1 MNRGAGRCDTFLD
14 DRDRIEFGRV
24 LGRAAE
30 RFGVEVHVYCLMSN
44 HFHLLVRCPDGR
56 LSEFMQFL
64 GSRYTREFNDR
75 HETDGALM
83 RGRFTSR
90 EVLTD
95 DHLLA
100 AFRYIHLNPVALLA
114 GAPLD
119 RYRWSSLRAYLGYRR
134 PPDWFRI
141 DHFVD
146 WLGGT
151 GGVADLVGSEG
162 RCGVSVDTLAQLAP
176 FALDEFGC
184 EGPRAERTG
193 LLLLAERLP
202 DRAPEIASLLGFS
215 DSRQLSKARS
225 RARSRARSDGDLRL
239 AIDILDRAA

>member
-1 MNRGAGRCDTFLD
+1 MNRGAGRCDIFLD

-24 LGRAAE
+24 LGHAAE

-64 GSRYTREFNDR
+64 GSHYTRGFNDR

-90 EVLTD
+90 EVLAD
-95 DHLLA
+95 DHLVA
-100 AFRYIHLNPVALLA
+100 SFRYIHLNPLSLLA

-119 RYRWSSLRAYLGYRR
+119 RYRWSSLRTYLGHRR
-134 PPDWFRI
+134 PPTWLHI
-141 DHFVD
+141 DFFLG
-146 WLGGT
+146 WLGGAT
-151 GGVADLVGSEG
+151 GVADIVGCERRHG
-162 RCGVSVDTLAQLAP
+162 IGVDALAQLVV
-176 FALDEFGC
+176 FALDEHGC
-184 EGPRAERTG
+184 EGPRSERTG

-202 DRAPEIASLLGFS
+202 DHAPEIASALGFS
-215 DSRQLSKARS
+215 DSRQLAKARS
-225 RARSRARSDGDLRL
+225 RARSRARSDDTLRS